1 MMAEQNR
8 ESKKAPAAANVA
20 ESVEVWLASLLRAGT
35 LLAALVLLVSGGLYL
50 AQHGQAAPDDAAFHG
65 EPAELRSIDGILKSA
80 RAGNREAFVMVG
92 LLLLIATPIAR
103 VMGCVLAFMAERD
116 WTYVA
121 VSVVVL
127 AGLLFGLVAS

>member
-8 ESKKAPAAANVA
+8 ESKKPAAANVA

-35 LLAALVLLVSGGLYL
+35 LLAALVLLVSGALYF
-50 AQHGQAAPDDAAFHG
+50 AQHGQGAPDDAAFHG